1 MTDHVEGVA
10 EPVKDPYTED
20 KEYAE
25 AVARCVFL
33 CHHKKI
39 ELSKLNVNSVF
50 KIGGLNLTQEYIIIK
65 KGTKYAYFQ
74 LTDDPFAHPEDL
86 AKKPLDYEVYI
97 PK

>member
-1 MTDHVEGVA
+1 MADDRQFEQLTVR
-10 EPVKDPYTED
+10 VK
-20 KEYAE
+20 
-25 AVARCVFL
+25 FL
-33 CHHKKI
+33 LTHTRI

-74 LTDDPFAHPEDL
+74 LADDPFAHPEDL
-86 AKKPLDYEVYI
+86 CKKRLDYEVYI